1 MTKSIDYPIADKFI
15 IKDLETLKKLT
26 HPQRIEILQNLGHP
40 KTVKDI
46 ALAIDADPTKLY
58 YHIRQMEQ
66 IEVIKVVETNIVSG
80 IVEKTYGVT
89 AKEYT
94 VDKSLFSGDDVDFTD
109 DDFSNMV
116 SAIFNSTLN
125 HVKKSAKAGLINLN
139 EDGPK
144 RTTAIMSG
152 QFLLTEE
159 QLEKFGQ
166 KMQEVMTEFGE
177 YTEQNSNSE
186 DSQGYVY
193 TIAFF
198 PKPPPDNVQG

>member
-1 MTKSIDYPIADKFI
+1 MAKITDYHIKEKFI
-15 IKDLETLKKLT
+15 IKDLDTLKKLS
-26 HPQRIEILQNLGHP
+26 HPQRIEILQSLAQP

-46 ALAIDADPTKLY
+46 AEAIKADPTKLY

-66 IEVIKVVETNIVSG
+66 IGVIQVVETNIVSG

-94 VDKSLFSGDDVDFTD
+94 VDKTLFSGEDIDFSE
-109 DDFSNMV
+109 DDFSNVV
-116 SAIFNSTLN
+116 SAVFSST
-125 HVKKSAKAGLINLN
+125 KRMATRAAKAGLINLN
-139 EDGPK
+139 EEGSK

-159 QLEKFGQ
+159 QLEKFGA
-166 KMQEVMTEFGE
+166 KMEAIMTEFGA
-177 YTEQNSNSE
+177 YTEENQDAKETRS
-186 DSQGYVY
+186 YIY

-198 PKPPPDNVQG
+198 PRPPSEPEL